1 MIYNFVQRG
10 TLETIVGAMFAGKT
24 SELLKRI
31 LWIKHQEKKI
41 LVLKPLID
49 NRYSEELISTHN
61 NISHAC
67 YPIVDWNDAKKR
79 FDLTK
84 KSLDTLFLDEVQ
96 FMKSAET
103 IDNVD
108 NLLNSGINVVCAGL
122 DQDSRGKPWE
132 TSSLLLGLA
141 DKITKIYGFC
151 NICGQEATK
160 TYRKIKGGERTKVG
174 ASEDYEPRCLKH
186 WQPQ

>member
-1 MIYNFVQRG
+1 MQRG
-10 TLETIVGAMFAGKT
+10 ILETIVGAMFAGKT

-31 LWIKHQEKKI
+31 LWAEHQQKKI

-49 NRYSEELISTHN
+49 NRYSEKLISTHN
-61 NISHAC
+61 DISHEC
-67 YPIVDWNDAKKR
+67 QTMVNWTSVKKQ
-79 FDLTK
+79 FNFSK
-84 KSLDTLFLDEVQ
+84 KNLDILFLDEVQ
-96 FMKSAET
+96 FMKTDET
-103 IDNVD
+103 LENINNFLNNGID
-108 NLLNSGINVVCAGL
+108 VVCAGL

-174 ASEDYEPRCLKH
+174 ASNIYEPRCLKH
-186 WQPQ
+186 WKPR

>member
-1 MIYNFVQRG
+1 MQRG
-10 TLETIVGAMFAGKT
+10 KLETIVGAMFAGKT

-49 NRYSEELISTHN
+49 NRHSEKIISTHN
-61 NISHAC
+61 NISHEC
-67 YPIVDWNDAKKR
+67 HTIKNWKDANKK
-79 FDLTK
+79 FNLNK
-84 KSLDTLFLDEVQ
+84 KNLDTLFVDEVQ
-96 FMKSAET
+96 FMKTAET
-103 IDNVD
+103 IDNID
-108 NLLNSGINVVCAGL
+108 KLLNKGIDVVCSGL

-160 TYRKIKGGERTKVG
+160 TFRKIKGGDRTKVG
-174 ASEDYEPRCLKH
+174 ASNIYEPRCLKH
-186 WQPQ
+186 WKPQ